1 MKNFFWFLII
11 LIFSLIFITGNKS
24 SLRNSLAYIDWS
36 LLNGFLS
43 RFIIEYE
50 PRFDRNEIVRT
61 QFNFDYS
68 WLEKEEF
75 IFIAHR
81 GGEYNVSGQNTK
93 KTIMNSLEKS
103 VSFIEIDLVFDKNG
117 DSICITGEN
126 LNIGACNLEWLME
139 MIKKYSFFLIVDLKF
154 NVHEVNLYKTFYEN
168 LMKMDTFQKLSC
180 KIIPQVYNF
189 EHLMVLKDLNYPTG
203 PIFTTYRTNIPDSII
218 YNVLSNTSIKA
229 MTVPFTSID
238 FLIGIQDK
246 RISFFTHP
254 IKNEQEL
261 AISKKYKVK
270 GIYTPLYKKNF
281 EATALIAEEFTVCP
295 NT

>member
-11 LIFSLIFITGNKS
+11 LIFFLILVIGNKS

-43 RFIIEYE
+43 RSIIEYE
-50 PRFDRNEIVRT
+50 PRLNRNEIART

-81 GGEYNVSGQNTK
+81 GGEYYVSGQNTK

-117 DSICITGEN
+117 DIICITDEN
-126 LNIGACNLEWLME
+126 LDTDACNLEWLIE
-139 MIKKYSFFLIVDLKF
+139 MLKKHSFFMIVDLKF

-168 LMKMDTFQKLSC
+168 LIKMDSFQKLSC

-189 EHLMVLKDLNYPTG
+189 EHLMVLKDLDYPTG

-218 YNVLSNTSIKA
+218 YDVLSNTSIKA

-238 FLIGIQDK
+238 FLEGIQDK
-246 RISFFTHP
+246 GISFFVHP

-261 AISKKYKVK
+261 LISKKHKVK
-270 GIYTPLYKKNF
+270 GIYTPLYKKHYGAANLAAV
-281 EATALIAEEFTVCP
+281 ESTVCP